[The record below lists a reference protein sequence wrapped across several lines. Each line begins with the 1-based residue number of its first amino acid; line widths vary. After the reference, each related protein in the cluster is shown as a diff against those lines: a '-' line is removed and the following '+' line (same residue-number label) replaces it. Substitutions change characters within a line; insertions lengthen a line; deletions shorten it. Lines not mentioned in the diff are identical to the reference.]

1 MTTKQTMI
9 TDTLWSVSKWLEPEI
24 DDEQGDRKMSHLF
37 RYLVWYMEALDPERA
52 QHYLN
57 GARDLIYAL
66 GADK

>member
-24 DDEQGDRKMSHLF
+24 DDEQGDRKMSYLF
-37 RYLVWYMEALDPERA
+37 RYLVWYMEALDPEIA

-57 GARDLIYAL
+57 CARDLIYEL
-66 GADK
+66 GADE